1 METINL
7 DAAET
12 QLARLVA
19 EAAAGNEIVI
29 TRAGQP
35 VARLVPFASPQQKP
49 RRVLGAL
56 RATLHVPPDFD
67 APLPDEVR
75 ARFEGA

>member
-7 DAAET
+7 DAAGT

-35 VARLVPFASPQQKP
+35 VARLVPFADPQLRP

-56 RATLHVPPDFD
+56 RGTLRVPSDFD
-67 APLPDEVR
+67 SPLSDEVL
-75 ARFEGA
+75 ARFEGG

>member
-1 METINL
+1 METITPN
-7 DAAET
+7 AAAT

-19 EAAAGNEIVI
+19 EA
-29 TRAGQP
+29 
-35 VARLVPFASPQQKP
+35 P

-56 RATLHVPPDFD
+56 RVPPDLD
-67 APLPDEVR
+67 APLPDEVL

>member
-7 DAAET
+7 DAAGP

-35 VARLVPFASPQQKP
+35 VARLVPFADPQHRP

-56 RATLHVPPDFD
+56 RGTLRVPPDFD
-67 APLPDEVR
+67 APLPDEVL